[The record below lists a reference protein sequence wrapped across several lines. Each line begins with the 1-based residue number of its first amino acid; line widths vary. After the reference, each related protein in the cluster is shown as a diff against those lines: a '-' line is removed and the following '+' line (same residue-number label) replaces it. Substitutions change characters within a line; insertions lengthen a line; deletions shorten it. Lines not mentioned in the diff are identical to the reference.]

1 MSSEAETAVD
11 GGEQGL
17 TRREYVLIGTVGV
30 AWGVLGM
37 SVLVGD
43 DQRSDTSADPDEAA
57 QSATETATPSG
68 PPAAGG

>member
-30 AWGVLGM
+30 AWGGLGM
-37 SVLVGD
+37 SLLVDDDRGGD
-43 DQRSDTSADPDEAA
+43 AAEDTDG
-57 QSATETATPSG
+57 ATQAVTGTATPSG
-68 PPAAGG
+68 PTTADG